1 MGDYA
6 GELIES
12 AVYLLFTYEKYIRN
26 WPREGYF
33 SQLTELVSSCNT
45 EKKLAYKNL
54 KFENLLG

>member
-1 MGDYA
+1 MASDVQTFLLFSQHPKCMGDYA

-33 SQLTELVSSCNT
+33 SQLTELVSS
-45 EKKLAYKNL
+45 
-54 KFENLLG
+54 